1 MHKDTSI
8 NTSLPDCQ
16 GVYMNIATV
25 LNNMAFNMKSELK
38 NAKSIGGTITM
49 SEINDLFATLE
60 NQINNSLSQVTNQRI
75 VIELG
80 DNYENVCDKVARNT
94 PQDNNQ
100 LNCNLNMNKKL
111 IRLNELDLHRIVKES
126 VKQTLNETRLQQGS
140 LNPSDAMEML
150 YGEIYNMLRRKF
162 GKDAIWEENEPYMIG
177 VDLGNFGGSYNEG
190 VRIKLEFATYG

>member
-100 LNCNLNMNKKL
+100 W
-111 IRLNELDLHRIVKES
+111 
-126 VKQTLNETRLQQGS
+126 Q
-140 LNPSDAMEML
+140 
-150 YGEIYNMLRRKF
+150 
-162 GKDAIWEENEPYMIG
+162 
-177 VDLGNFGGSYNEG
+177 
-190 VRIKLEFATYG
+190 